1 MLRRGPRVHLVAPFF
16 CVLGHPSDTAS
27 VKAVS
32 VSSPGQA
39 FSTAFH
45 FRLAPLEWFCCRQTV
60 LWILGLEWAVTFCNW
75 KFITQRQF
83 HWALSLFNTQS
94 LEYCGSCGFRWH
106 YLYCPHVLSYEGGL
120 FSSLGCSLL
129 SPFSFAGI
137 KICPYSLPLIFYPR
151 LYQACALVKPW
162 PACKNWYQWTNKIM
176 IKTGLE
182 ACVRG

>member
-1 MLRRGPRVHLVAPFF
+1 MLRRGPWVHLVAPFF

-27 VKAVS
+27 VNAVS
-32 VSSPGQA
+32 ISSPGQA

-106 YLYCPHVLSYEGGL
+106 YLYCPHVLNYEGGL
-120 FSSLGCSLL
+120 FSSLGCSLKPIQL
-129 SPFSFAGI
+129 RRDKNMSVFPSPDILPSSIPGF
-137 KICPYSLPLIFYPR
+137 CP
-151 LYQACALVKPW
+151 
-162 PACKNWYQWTNKIM
+162 CKTM
-176 IKTGLE
+176 TCL
-182 ACVRG
+182 